1 VIDVVLDKES
11 KNENKNE
18 TKKED
23 KKYKRIF
30 IYLSVFLAIYLLLLT
45 VIAPKKHNLSVGDIA
60 PVDIKAP
67 IDTID
72 EIATKQKEEEAMA
85 KAREDKQYIVK
96 SEVKTQAIENVKK
109 LFNKLSTENSSTKEE
124 KDKIA
129 EVKKIEEFSLTDAEY
144 KTLVELN
151 SAKVSEVQEL
161 VVNVLE
167 RVYKEEIEENK
178 YEDLLEAKG
187 IADAQLSNSNIDRG
201 LEEVLKNI
209 CYTQIKPN
217 KFIDNDKIEQSI
229 KEAQKSV
236 QKEIIKKNQII
247 VKEGEPVTQRQIE
260 ILKELGLLNSGT
272 TKNYF
277 LSFIS
282 LGILVSLV
290 LFIQYGYIS
299 RERPD
304 IFKNNRMIIL
314 ISSINLIILII
325 SMGLNIIS
333 PYLIPLVCSAMLMT
347 ILIDYRISLIIN
359 LLNIIFISI
368 IVGFSPGVIVLS
380 IVNVVLGSTALK
392 KVQQR
397 NDIIYSTLYITIISS
412 VVTLTSG
419 MLASNDLKE
428 IFIQTGYTAIGVL
441 ISGILAVGLLPFF
454 ESIFDVVTN
463 IKLLELSNP
472 NQPLMKKLL
481 MEAPGTYHH
490 SMMVANLAEA
500 ATEAVGGNPV
510 MARVGAYYHD
520 IGKTKRPYFF
530 GENQMGKEN
539 PHDKITPNLST
550 LIILSHPKDG
560 LEMARE
566 HNIPKAIQDIMEQ
579 HHGTTLVKYF
589 YYKLKNSS
597 DKPEEIKEE
606 DFRYPGPIPSTKE
619 SGIIMLADS
628 VEAAVRSISE
638 PTKGKIEEMVN
649 NIINDKLNS
658 RQLINCDLTLK
669 DIETIRKNFLKT
681 LDGIYHHRIE
691 YPTEKKVK

>member
-1 VIDVVLDKES
+1 MDLFWNKDK
-11 KNENKNE
+11 
-18 TKKED
+18 KKD
-23 KKYKRIF
+23 DIKYKRGF
-30 IYLSVFLAIYLLLLT
+30 TYLTVFLVIYLLLLT
-45 VIAPKKHNLSVGDIA
+45 VIAPKRHNLSVGDIA
-60 PVDIKAP
+60 TVDIKAP
-67 IDTID
+67 IDTVD

-96 SEVKTQAIENVKK
+96 SEVKAQAIENVNK
-109 LFNKLSTENSSTKEE
+109 LFNKIVSENSSNKEE

-129 EVKKIEEFSLTDAEY
+129 EIKKIEEFNLTDAEY
-144 KTLVELN
+144 KILVEL
-151 SAKVSEVQEL
+151 KEKTSEIQHL

-167 RVYKEEIEENK
+167 TVYKEEIEENK
-178 YEDLLEAKG
+178 YEDLLEAKS
-187 IADAQLSNSNIDRG
+187 IADSQLSNSNIDRD
-201 LEEVLKNI
+201 LEDVLKNI
-209 CYTQIKPN
+209 CHIQINPN
-217 KFIDNDKIEQSI
+217 KFVDNAKMEEAV

-236 QKEIIKKNQII
+236 PKEIIKKNQII
-247 VKEGEPVTQRQIE
+247 VKEGEPVTERQIE
-260 ILKELGLLNSGT
+260 ILKELGLLNNGT
-272 TKNYF
+272 TKSYLF
-277 LSFIS
+277 SFIS
-282 LGILVSLV
+282 LGILVALV
-290 LFIQYGYIS
+290 LFIQYRYIS
-299 RERPD
+299 KEKPEVFND
-304 IFKNNRMIIL
+304 TKMIIL
-314 ISSINLIILII
+314 ISSINLIIILI
-325 SMGLNIIS
+325 SMGLNVIS

-347 ILIDYRISLIIN
+347 ILIDYKISLVVN
-359 LLNIIFISI
+359 LLNIIFIAI
-368 IVGFSPGVIVLS
+368 IVGFNPSVVVLS
-380 IVNVVLGSTALK
+380 ILSVVLGSTGLK

-397 NDIIYSTLYITIISS
+397 NDIIYSTIYITGILALLSFTLGMISS
-412 VVTLTSG
+412 
-419 MLASNDLKE
+419 NNIKE
-428 IFIQTGYTAIGVL
+428 ILIQTGYTAIGIL
-441 ISGILAVGLLPFF
+441 LSGILAVGLLPFF

-500 ATEAVGGNPV
+500 AAEAVGGNPV
-510 MARVGAYYHD
+510 VARVGAYYHD

-550 LIILSHPKDG
+550 LIILSHTKDG

-566 HNIPKAIQDIMEQ
+566 HKIPKVIQDMIEQ

-606 DFRYPGPIPSTKE
+606 DFRYPGPIPSFKE
-619 SGIIMLADS
+619 SGILMLSDS
-628 VEAAVRSISE
+628 VEAAVRSINE

-658 RQLINCDLTLK
+658 RQLVNCDLTLK
-669 DIETIRKNFLKT
+669 DIETIRKTFLKT

>member
-1 VIDVVLDKES
+1 MDLFWNKE
-11 KNENKNE
+11 
-18 TKKED
+18 KKKD
-23 KKYKRIF
+23 DIKYKRGF
-30 IYLSVFLAIYLLLLT
+30 TYLTVFLVIYLLLLT
-45 VIAPKKHNLSVGDIA
+45 VIAPKRHNLSVGDIA
-60 PVDIKAP
+60 TVDIKAP
-67 IDTID
+67 IDTVD

-96 SEVKTQAIENVKK
+96 SEVKAQAIENVNK
-109 LFNKLSTENSSTKEE
+109 LFNKIVSENSSNKEE

-129 EVKKIEEFSLTDAEY
+129 EIKKNEEFNLTDAEY
-144 KTLVELN
+144 KILVEL
-151 SAKVSEVQEL
+151 KEKTSEIQHL

-167 RVYKEEIEENK
+167 TVYKEEIEENK
-178 YEDLLEAKG
+178 YEDLLEAKS
-187 IADAQLSNSNIDRG
+187 IADSQLSNSNIDRD
-201 LEEVLKNI
+201 LEDVLKNI
-209 CYTQIKPN
+209 CHIQINPN
-217 KFIDNDKIEQSI
+217 KFVDNAKMEEAV

-236 QKEIIKKNQII
+236 PKEIIKKNQII
-247 VKEGEPVTQRQIE
+247 VKEGEPVTERQIE
-260 ILKELGLLNSGT
+260 ILKELGLLNNGT
-272 TKNYF
+272 TKSYLF
-277 LSFIS
+277 SFIS
-282 LGILVSLV
+282 LGILVALV
-290 LFIQYGYIS
+290 LFIQYRYIS
-299 RERPD
+299 KEKPEVFND
-304 IFKNNRMIIL
+304 TKMIIL
-314 ISSINLIILII
+314 ISSINLIIILI
-325 SMGLNIIS
+325 SMGLNVIS

-347 ILIDYRISLIIN
+347 ILIDYKISLVVN
-359 LLNIIFISI
+359 LLNIIFIAI
-368 IVGFSPGVIVLS
+368 IVGFNPSVVVLS
-380 IVNVVLGSTALK
+380 ILSVVLGSTGLK

-397 NDIIYSTLYITIISS
+397 NDIIYSTIYITGILALLSFTLGMISS
-412 VVTLTSG
+412 
-419 MLASNDLKE
+419 NNIKE
-428 IFIQTGYTAIGVL
+428 ILIQTGYTAIGIL
-441 ISGILAVGLLPFF
+441 LSGILAVGLLPFF

-500 ATEAVGGNPV
+500 AAEAVGGNPV
-510 MARVGAYYHD
+510 VARVGAYYHD

-550 LIILSHPKDG
+550 LIILSHTKDG

-566 HNIPKAIQDIMEQ
+566 HKIPKVIQDMIEQ

-606 DFRYPGPIPSTKE
+606 DFRYPGPIPSFKE
-619 SGIIMLADS
+619 SGILMLSDS
-628 VEAAVRSISE
+628 VEAAVRSINE

-658 RQLINCDLTLK
+658 RQLVNCDLTLK
-669 DIETIRKNFLKT
+669 DIETIRKTFLKT

>member
-1 VIDVVLDKES
+1 MDLFWNKE
-11 KNENKNE
+11 
-18 TKKED
+18 KKKD
-23 KKYKRIF
+23 DIKYKRGF
-30 IYLSVFLAIYLLLLT
+30 TYLTVFLVIYLLLLT
-45 VIAPKKHNLSVGDIA
+45 VIAPKRHNLSVGDIA
-60 PVDIKAP
+60 TVDIKAP
-67 IDTID
+67 IDTVD

-96 SEVKTQAIENVKK
+96 SEVKAQAIENVNK
-109 LFNKLSTENSSTKEE
+109 LFNKIVSENSSNKEE

-129 EVKKIEEFSLTDAEY
+129 EIKKIEEFNLTDAEY
-144 KTLVELN
+144 KILVEL
-151 SAKVSEVQEL
+151 KEKTSEIQHL

-167 RVYKEEIEENK
+167 TVYKEEIEENK
-178 YEDLLEAKG
+178 YEDLLEAKS
-187 IADAQLSNSNIDRG
+187 IADSQLSNSNIDRD
-201 LEEVLKNI
+201 LEDVLKNI
-209 CYTQIKPN
+209 CHIQINPN
-217 KFIDNDKIEQSI
+217 KFVDNAKMEEAV

-236 QKEIIKKNQII
+236 PKEIIKKNQII
-247 VKEGEPVTQRQIE
+247 VKEGEPVTERQIE
-260 ILKELGLLNSGT
+260 ILKELGLLNNGT
-272 TKNYF
+272 TKSYLF
-277 LSFIS
+277 SFIS
-282 LGILVSLV
+282 LGILVALV
-290 LFIQYGYIS
+290 LFIQYRYIS
-299 RERPD
+299 KEKPEVFND
-304 IFKNNRMIIL
+304 TKMIIL
-314 ISSINLIILII
+314 ISSINLIIILI
-325 SMGLNIIS
+325 SMGLNVIS

-347 ILIDYRISLIIN
+347 ILIDYKISLVVN
-359 LLNIIFISI
+359 LLNIIFIAI
-368 IVGFSPGVIVLS
+368 IVGFNPSVVVLS
-380 IVNVVLGSTALK
+380 ILSGVLGSTGLK

-397 NDIIYSTLYITIISS
+397 NDIIYSTIYITGILALLSFTLGMISS
-412 VVTLTSG
+412 
-419 MLASNDLKE
+419 NNIKE
-428 IFIQTGYTAIGVL
+428 ILIQTGYTAIGIL
-441 ISGILAVGLLPFF
+441 LSGILAVGLLPFF

-500 ATEAVGGNPV
+500 AAEAVGGNPV
-510 MARVGAYYHD
+510 VARVGAYYHD

-550 LIILSHPKDG
+550 LIILSHTKDG

-566 HNIPKAIQDIMEQ
+566 HKIPKVIQDMIEQ

-606 DFRYPGPIPSTKE
+606 DFRYPGPIPSFKE
-619 SGIIMLADS
+619 SGILMLSDS
-628 VEAAVRSISE
+628 VEAAVRSINE

-658 RQLINCDLTLK
+658 RQLVNCDLTLK
-669 DIETIRKNFLKT
+669 DIETIRKTFLKT

>member
-1 VIDVVLDKES
+1 MDLFWNKE
-11 KNENKNE
+11 
-18 TKKED
+18 KKKD
-23 KKYKRIF
+23 DIKYKRGF
-30 IYLSVFLAIYLLLLT
+30 TYLTVFLVIYLLLLT
-45 VIAPKKHNLSVGDIA
+45 VIAPKRHNLSVGDIA
-60 PVDIKAP
+60 TVDIKAP
-67 IDTID
+67 IDTVD

-96 SEVKTQAIENVKK
+96 SEVKAQAIENVNK
-109 LFNKLSTENSSTKEE
+109 LFNKIVSENSSNKEE

-129 EVKKIEEFSLTDAEY
+129 EIKKIEEFNLTDAEY
-144 KTLVELN
+144 KILVEL
-151 SAKVSEVQEL
+151 KEKTSEIQHL

-167 RVYKEEIEENK
+167 TVYKEEIEENK
-178 YEDLLEAKG
+178 YEDLLEAKS
-187 IADAQLSNSNIDRG
+187 IADSQLSNSNIDRD
-201 LEEVLKNI
+201 LEDVLKNI
-209 CYTQIKPN
+209 CHIQINPN
-217 KFIDNDKIEQSI
+217 KFVDNAKMEEAV

-236 QKEIIKKNQII
+236 PKEIIKKNQII
-247 VKEGEPVTQRQIE
+247 VKEGEPVTERQIE
-260 ILKELGLLNSGT
+260 ILKELGLLNNGT
-272 TKNYF
+272 TKSYLF
-277 LSFIS
+277 SFIS
-282 LGILVSLV
+282 LGILVALV
-290 LFIQYGYIS
+290 LFIQYRYIS
-299 RERPD
+299 KEKPEVFND
-304 IFKNNRMIIL
+304 TKMIIL
-314 ISSINLIILII
+314 ISSINLIIILI
-325 SMGLNIIS
+325 SMGLNVIS

-347 ILIDYRISLIIN
+347 ILIDYKISLVVN
-359 LLNIIFISI
+359 LLNIIFIAI
-368 IVGFSPGVIVLS
+368 IVGFNPSVVVLS
-380 IVNVVLGSTALK
+380 ILSVVLGSTGLK

-397 NDIIYSTLYITIISS
+397 NDIIYSTIYITGILALLSFTLGMISS
-412 VVTLTSG
+412 
-419 MLASNDLKE
+419 NNIKE
-428 IFIQTGYTAIGVL
+428 ILIQTGYTAIGIL
-441 ISGILAVGLLPFF
+441 LSGILAVGILPFF

-500 ATEAVGGNPV
+500 AAEAVGGNPV
-510 MARVGAYYHD
+510 VARVGAYYHD

-550 LIILSHPKDG
+550 LIILSHTKDG

-566 HNIPKAIQDIMEQ
+566 HKIPKVIQDMIEQ

-606 DFRYPGPIPSTKE
+606 DFRYPGPIPSFKE
-619 SGIIMLADS
+619 SGILMLSDS
-628 VEAAVRSISE
+628 VEAAVRSINE

-658 RQLINCDLTLK
+658 RQLVNCDLTLK
-669 DIETIRKNFLKT
+669 DIETIRKTFLKT

>member
-1 VIDVVLDKES
+1 MDLFWNKE
-11 KNENKNE
+11 
-18 TKKED
+18 KKKD
-23 KKYKRIF
+23 DIKYKRGF
-30 IYLSVFLAIYLLLLT
+30 TYLTVFLVIYLLLLT
-45 VIAPKKHNLSVGDIA
+45 VIAPKRHNLSVGDIA
-60 PVDIKAP
+60 TVDIKAP
-67 IDTID
+67 IDTVD

-96 SEVKTQAIENVKK
+96 SEVKAQAIENVNK
-109 LFNKLSTENSSTKEE
+109 LFNKIVSENSSNKEE

-129 EVKKIEEFSLTDAEY
+129 EIKKIEEFNLTDAEY
-144 KTLVELN
+144 KILVEL
-151 SAKVSEVQEL
+151 KEKTSEIQHL

-167 RVYKEEIEENK
+167 TVYKEEIEENK
-178 YEDLLEAKG
+178 YEDLLEAKS
-187 IADAQLSNSNIDRG
+187 IADSQLSNSNIDRD
-201 LEEVLKNI
+201 LEDVLKNI
-209 CYTQIKPN
+209 CHIQINPN
-217 KFIDNDKIEQSI
+217 KFVDNAKMEEAV

-236 QKEIIKKNQII
+236 PKEIIKKNQII
-247 VKEGEPVTQRQIE
+247 VKEGEPVTERQIE
-260 ILKELGLLNSGT
+260 ILKELGLLNNGT
-272 TKNYF
+272 TKSYLF
-277 LSFIS
+277 SFIS
-282 LGILVSLV
+282 LGILVALV
-290 LFIQYGYIS
+290 LFIQYRYIS
-299 RERPD
+299 KEKPEVFND
-304 IFKNNRMIIL
+304 TKMIIL
-314 ISSINLIILII
+314 ISSINLIIILI
-325 SMGLNIIS
+325 SMGLNVIS

-347 ILIDYRISLIIN
+347 ILIDYKISLVIN
-359 LLNIIFISI
+359 LLNIIFIAI
-368 IVGFSPGVIVLS
+368 IVGFNPSVVVLS
-380 IVNVVLGSTALK
+380 ILSVVLGSTGLK

-397 NDIIYSTLYITIISS
+397 NDIIYSTIYITGILALLSFTLGMISS
-412 VVTLTSG
+412 
-419 MLASNDLKE
+419 NNIKE
-428 IFIQTGYTAIGVL
+428 ILIQTGYTAIGIL
-441 ISGILAVGLLPFF
+441 LSGILAVGLLPFF

-500 ATEAVGGNPV
+500 AAEAVGGNPV
-510 MARVGAYYHD
+510 VARVGAYYHD

-550 LIILSHPKDG
+550 LIILSHTKDG

-566 HNIPKAIQDIMEQ
+566 HKIPKVIQDMIEQ

-606 DFRYPGPIPSTKE
+606 DFRYPGPIPSFKE
-619 SGIIMLADS
+619 SGILMLSDS
-628 VEAAVRSISE
+628 VEAAVRSINE

-658 RQLINCDLTLK
+658 RQLVNCDLTLK
-669 DIETIRKNFLKT
+669 DIETIRKTFLKT

>member
-1 VIDVVLDKES
+1 MDLFWNKE
-11 KNENKNE
+11 
-18 TKKED
+18 KKKD
-23 KKYKRIF
+23 DIKYKRGF
-30 IYLSVFLAIYLLLLT
+30 TYLTVFLVIYLLLLT
-45 VIAPKKHNLSVGDIA
+45 VIAPKRHNLSVGDIA
-60 PVDIKAP
+60 TVDIKAP
-67 IDTID
+67 IDTVD

-96 SEVKTQAIENVKK
+96 SEVKAQAIENVNK
-109 LFNKLSTENSSTKEE
+109 LFNKIVSENSSNKEE

-129 EVKKIEEFSLTDAEY
+129 EIKKIEEFNLTDAEY
-144 KTLVELN
+144 KILVEL
-151 SAKVSEVQEL
+151 KEKTSEIQHL

-167 RVYKEEIEENK
+167 TVYKEEIEENK
-178 YEDLLEAKG
+178 YEDLLEAKS
-187 IADAQLSNSNIDRG
+187 IADSQLSNSNIDRD
-201 LEEVLKNI
+201 LEDVLKNI
-209 CYTQIKPN
+209 CHIQINPN
-217 KFIDNDKIEQSI
+217 KFVDNAKMEEAV

-236 QKEIIKKNQII
+236 PKEIIKKNQII
-247 VKEGEPVTQRQIE
+247 VKEGEPVTERQIE
-260 ILKELGLLNSGT
+260 ILKELGLLNNGT
-272 TKNYF
+272 TKSYLF
-277 LSFIS
+277 SFIS
-282 LGILVSLV
+282 LGILVALV
-290 LFIQYGYIS
+290 LFIQYRYIS
-299 RERPD
+299 KEKPEVFND
-304 IFKNNRMIIL
+304 TKMIIL
-314 ISSINLIILII
+314 ISSINLIIILI
-325 SMGLNIIS
+325 SMGLNVIS

-347 ILIDYRISLIIN
+347 ILIGYKISLVVN
-359 LLNIIFISI
+359 LLNIIFIAI
-368 IVGFSPGVIVLS
+368 IVGFNPSVVVLS
-380 IVNVVLGSTALK
+380 ILSVVLGSTGLK

-397 NDIIYSTLYITIISS
+397 NDIIYSTIYITGILALLSFTLGMISS
-412 VVTLTSG
+412 
-419 MLASNDLKE
+419 NNIKE
-428 IFIQTGYTAIGVL
+428 ILIQTGYTAIGIL
-441 ISGILAVGLLPFF
+441 LSGILAVGLLPFF

-500 ATEAVGGNPV
+500 AAEAVGGNPV
-510 MARVGAYYHD
+510 VARVGAYYHD

-550 LIILSHPKDG
+550 LIILSHTKDG

-566 HNIPKAIQDIMEQ
+566 HKIPKVIQDMIEQ

-606 DFRYPGPIPSTKE
+606 DFRYPGPIPSFKE
-619 SGIIMLADS
+619 SGILMLSDS
-628 VEAAVRSISE
+628 VEAAVRSINE

-658 RQLINCDLTLK
+658 RQLVNCDLTLK
-669 DIETIRKNFLKT
+669 DIETIRKTFLKT

>member
-1 VIDVVLDKES
+1 MDLFWNKE
-11 KNENKNE
+11 
-18 TKKED
+18 KKKD
-23 KKYKRIF
+23 DIKYKRGF
-30 IYLSVFLAIYLLLLT
+30 TYLTVFLVIYLLLLT
-45 VIAPKKHNLSVGDIA
+45 VIAPKRHNLSVGDIA
-60 PVDIKAP
+60 TVDIKAP
-67 IDTID
+67 IDTVD

-96 SEVKTQAIENVKK
+96 SEVKAQAIENVNK
-109 LFNKLSTENSSTKEE
+109 LFNKIVSENSSNKEE

-129 EVKKIEEFSLTDAEY
+129 EIKKIEEFNLTDAEY
-144 KTLVELN
+144 KILVDLKE
-151 SAKVSEVQEL
+151 KTSEMQHL

-167 RVYKEEIEENK
+167 TVYKEEIEENK
-178 YEDLLEAKG
+178 YEDLLEAKS
-187 IADAQLSNSNIDRG
+187 IADSQLSNSNIDRD
-201 LEEVLKNI
+201 LEDVLKNI
-209 CYTQIKPN
+209 CHIQINPN
-217 KFIDNDKIEQSI
+217 KFVDNAKMEEAV

-236 QKEIIKKNQII
+236 PKEIIKKNQII
-247 VKEGEPVTQRQIE
+247 VKEGEPVTERQIE
-260 ILKELGLLNSGT
+260 ILKELGLLNNGT
-272 TKNYF
+272 TKSYLF
-277 LSFIS
+277 SFIS
-282 LGILVSLV
+282 LGILVALV
-290 LFIQYGYIS
+290 LFIQYRYIS
-299 RERPD
+299 KEKPEVFND
-304 IFKNNRMIIL
+304 TKMIIL
-314 ISSINLIILII
+314 ISSINLIIILI
-325 SMGLNIIS
+325 SMGLNVIS

-347 ILIDYRISLIIN
+347 ILIDYKISLVIN
-359 LLNIIFISI
+359 LLNIIFIAI
-368 IVGFSPGVIVLS
+368 IVGFNPSVVVLS
-380 IVNVVLGSTALK
+380 ILSVVLGSTGLK

-397 NDIIYSTLYITIISS
+397 NDIIYSTIYITGILALLSFTLGMISS
-412 VVTLTSG
+412 
-419 MLASNDLKE
+419 NNIKE
-428 IFIQTGYTAIGVL
+428 ILIQTGYTAIGIL
-441 ISGILAVGLLPFF
+441 LSGILAVGLLPFF

-500 ATEAVGGNPV
+500 AAEAVGGNPV
-510 MARVGAYYHD
+510 VARVGAYYHD

-550 LIILSHPKDG
+550 LIILSHTKDG

-566 HNIPKAIQDIMEQ
+566 HKIPKVIQDMIEQ

-606 DFRYPGPIPSTKE
+606 DFRYPGPIPSFKE
-619 SGIIMLADS
+619 SGILMLSDS
-628 VEAAVRSISE
+628 VEAAVRSINE

-658 RQLINCDLTLK
+658 RQLVNCDLTLK
-669 DIETIRKNFLKT
+669 DIETIRKTFLKT

>member
-1 VIDVVLDKES
+1 MDLFWNKE
-11 KNENKNE
+11 
-18 TKKED
+18 KKKD
-23 KKYKRIF
+23 DIKYKRGF
-30 IYLSVFLAIYLLLLT
+30 TYLTVFLVIYLLLLT
-45 VIAPKKHNLSVGDIA
+45 VIAPKRHNLSVGDIA
-60 PVDIKAP
+60 TVDIKAP
-67 IDTID
+67 IDTVD

-96 SEVKTQAIENVKK
+96 SEVKAQAIENVNK
-109 LFNKLSTENSSTKEE
+109 LFNKIVSENSSNKEE

-129 EVKKIEEFSLTDAEY
+129 EIKKIEEFNLTDAEY
-144 KTLVELN
+144 KILVEL
-151 SAKVSEVQEL
+151 KEKTSEIQHL

-167 RVYKEEIEENK
+167 TVYKEEIEENK
-178 YEDLLEAKG
+178 YEDLLEAKS
-187 IADAQLSNSNIDRG
+187 IADSQLSNSNIDRD
-201 LEEVLKNI
+201 LEDVLKNI
-209 CYTQIKPN
+209 CHIQINPN
-217 KFIDNDKIEQSI
+217 KFVDNAKMEEAV

-236 QKEIIKKNQII
+236 PKEIIKKNQII
-247 VKEGEPVTQRQIE
+247 VKEGEPVTERQIE
-260 ILKELGLLNSGT
+260 ILKELGLLNNGT
-272 TKNYF
+272 TKSYLF
-277 LSFIS
+277 SFIS
-282 LGILVSLV
+282 LGILVALV
-290 LFIQYGYIS
+290 LFIQYRYIS
-299 RERPD
+299 KEKPEVFND
-304 IFKNNRMIIL
+304 TKMIIL
-314 ISSINLIILII
+314 ISSINLIIILI
-325 SMGLNIIS
+325 SMGLNVIS

-347 ILIDYRISLIIN
+347 ILIDYKISLVIN
-359 LLNIIFISI
+359 LLNIIFIAI
-368 IVGFSPGVIVLS
+368 IVGFNPSVVVLS
-380 IVNVVLGSTALK
+380 ILSGVLGSTGLK

-397 NDIIYSTLYITIISS
+397 NDIIYSTIYITGILALLSFTLGMISS
-412 VVTLTSG
+412 
-419 MLASNDLKE
+419 NNIKE
-428 IFIQTGYTAIGVL
+428 ILIQTGYTAIGIL
-441 ISGILAVGLLPFF
+441 LSGILAVGLLPFF

-500 ATEAVGGNPV
+500 AAEAVGGNPV
-510 MARVGAYYHD
+510 VARVGAYYHD

-550 LIILSHPKDG
+550 LIILSHTKDG

-566 HNIPKAIQDIMEQ
+566 HKIPKVIQDMIEQ

-606 DFRYPGPIPSTKE
+606 DFRYPGPIPSFKE
-619 SGIIMLADS
+619 SGILMLSDS
-628 VEAAVRSISE
+628 VEAAVRSINE

-658 RQLINCDLTLK
+658 RQLVNCDLTLK
-669 DIETIRKNFLKT
+669 DIETIRKTFLKT